1 MKYDELEPVVLLEN
15 TIKAIKEEDIN
26 KLMEL
31 LEELNREVPIWLREL
46 RPNEI

>member
-1 MKYDELEPVVLLEN
+1 MKYDELQPVVLLQE

-31 LEELNREVPIWLREL
+31 LEELNREVPIWITEL
-46 RPNEI
+46 RPKSI